1 MKKGVLLFLCITL
14 SLSLCGC
21 IGTYDNTSFETGLN
35 FGYSTVRNDAFA
47 LDYYWD
53 GTPETQTIV
62 IPDEYEGMPL
72 TAIGGGI
79 GLRGA
84 PCHFN
89 VDFNEQAKQKLC
101 SKATNWDYDSG
112 ISCSPFTESQTFTFH
127 IQIGKNLQSIY
138 ALSLCNTIVGS
149 YEEDGQIH
157 YFMAVLNYYITCDE
171 GNETFYSHNGKLFY
185 RADNT
190 LAADIPYAEA
200 DTENNVYL

>member
-1 MKKGVLLFLCITL
+1 MKRIFLLFLCITL
-14 SLSLCGC
+14 SFSLCAC
-21 IGTYDNTSFETGLN
+21 MGTYDRTLFESGLN
-35 FGYSTVRNDAFA
+35 FGYSTARNDAFA

-53 GTPETQTIV
+53 GTSEAQNIV
-62 IPDEYEGMPL
+62 IPDEYKGMPI

-79 GLRGA
+79 GFRGA

-101 SKATNWDYDSG
+101 SKATNWDYDSEL
-112 ISCSPFTESQTFTFH
+112 SSSPFTESQTFTFH

-138 ALSLCNTIVGS
+138 ALNLCNTIVGS

-157 YFMAVLNYYITCDE
+157 YFVAVLNYYITCDE
-171 GNETFYSHNGKLFY
+171 DNETFYSHNGKLFY

-200 DTENNVYL
+200 DVENKA